1 MDFSLNEEQ
10 RRMQETVGD
19 LLEDEGGIELARAQ
33 IAGDDV
39 VDDLWETLAGVDYTA
54 MTVPVEYG
62 GLGDGLLN
70 LSLFLEEAGRVAM
83 PGPVPETLGFAVPL
97 IAELGTEAQKDA
109 YLPGVADGSLRFGV
123 ALHDD
128 RTETPPETVQMDAE
142 RTADGFRL
150 DGTKTLVPYAE
161 SVDHLV
167 VAAASQDDSGYGGIS
182 LFVVD
187 ADQVDAEPLE
197 SLDAT
202 RPLHR
207 VTFDAVEVGEDA
219 LLGPLHGGGE
229 ALKRGIDRL
238 SVATSAMLVG
248 GADAAVDRST
258 QHANE
263 RTQFG
268 HPIGRFQ
275 AVKHR
280 IADMWMEMQGARS
293 LVWYAAWALDN
304 DASDAPAA
312 VARAASF
319 TADRCT
325 DIFGSDVLNHGG
337 MGFTWENDAHIFL
350 KQARAWEA
358 YFGTPQ
364 ERRERIA
371 DARL

>member
-19 LLEDEGGIELARAQ
+19 LLEDEGGIDLARAQ

-39 VDDLWETLAGVDYTA
+39 VDDLWESLAGIDYTA
-54 MTVPVEYG
+54 LTVPTAYG

-97 IAELGTEAQKDA
+97 IAELGTESQKEA

-128 RTETPPETVQMDAE
+128 RTETPPETVQLDAE
-142 RTADGFRL
+142 RTEAGYRL
-150 DGTKTLVPYAE
+150 DGEKTLVPYAE

-167 VAAASQDDSGYGGIS
+167 VAASTMDDAGYGGLS

-187 ADQVDAEPLE
+187 ADRVDAEPLE

-202 RPLHR
+202 RPLYR
-207 VTFDAVEVGEDA
+207 VPFDGLEVGEDA
-219 LLGPLHGGGE
+219 LLGSLHGGGD
-229 ALKRGIDRL
+229 ALRRGIDRL

-258 QHANE
+258 RHGNE
-263 RTQFG
+263 REQFG

-293 LVWYAAWALDN
+293 LTYYAAWAVDN
-304 DASDAPAA
+304 DAPDAPAA

-319 TADRCT
+319 TADRCPE
-325 DIFGSDVLNHGG
+325 IFGNDVLNHGG
-337 MGFTWENDAHIFL
+337 MGFTWDNDAHIYL
-350 KQARAWEA
+350 KQARAWES
-358 YFGTPQ
+358 FLGSPQ
-364 ERRERIA
+364 EHRERIA
-371 DARL
+371 DARF